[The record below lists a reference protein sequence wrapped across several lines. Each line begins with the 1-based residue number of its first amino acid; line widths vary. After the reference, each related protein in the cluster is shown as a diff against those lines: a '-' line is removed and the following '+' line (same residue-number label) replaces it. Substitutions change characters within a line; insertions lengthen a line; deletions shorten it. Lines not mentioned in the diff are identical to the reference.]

1 MSVLLGV
8 LTSDPNLLK
17 CELARLEGQVA
28 LQAEPKA
35 NAVGLGAYEDSEVLL
50 RRLASDAGL
59 TVGSL
64 APPHESGAL
73 LFHAGRL
80 PVGLSLEDNTQPFR
94 ARAWLFAHQGALNG
108 FDQLRAS
115 LLEEL
120 PDFLRWQVKGSTD
133 SEVAFAHFLKLL
145 RDKGRTDDPRHE
157 EEVAGRLLGEM
168 ARELERRAAQA
179 GAARTSTLNFVATNG
194 RILVATRSGTAPL
207 YYTRLEGTDRCEV
220 CGITPRT
227 PETQP
232 AVMAHRRQRVVVVAS
247 HVKRTQGWVELT
259 QGTALA
265 VSEDLRVHH
274 LPTVREQSQ

>member
-1 MSVLLGV
+1 MSVVLGV

-17 CELARLEGQVA
+17 CELARLEGQVV

-35 NAVGLGAYEDSEVLL
+35 NAVGVGAYEDGEVLL
-50 RRLASDAGL
+50 RRLSSDAGL

-64 APPHESGAL
+64 ALPHKSGAL

-94 ARAWLFAHQGALNG
+94 SRGWLFAHQGALEG

-133 SEVAFAHFLKLL
+133 SEVAFAHFLKQL
-145 RDKGRTDDPRHE
+145 RDKGRMEDPRHE
-157 EEVAGRLLGEM
+157 EDAAGRLLGET
-168 ARELERRAAQA
+168 ARELDLLAAQA

-194 RILVATRSGTAPL
+194 RILVATRSGTVPL
-207 YYTRLEGTDRCEV
+207 YYTRLEGTDHCEA
-220 CGITPRT
+220 CGITPNT
-227 PETQP
+227 PEMQP
-232 AVMAHRRQRVVVVAS
+232 AVMAHRRQRAVVVAS

-265 VSEDLRVHH
+265 VSEDLQVRH
-274 LPTVREQSQ
+274 LPAA